1 MSDPVAEAL
10 RSLRRTYL
18 DEAPA
23 RVGELRRAAA
33 ALRDLDEAAETTLT
47 TLLHRLAGSGG
58 AYGFPAVSVIA
69 RELEQVLRSEPEWT
83 DARLAELEAGIRR
96 IEAEFLRAAS
106 G

>member
-69 RELEQVLRSEPEWT
+69 RELEHVLRTEPEWT
-83 DARLAELEAGIRR
+83 DARLAELEAGIGH

>member
-18 DEAPA
+18 EEAPA
-23 RVGELRRAAA
+23 RVAELRRALAR
-33 ALRDLDEAAETTLT
+33 LRDRDDAAETTLS

-69 RELEQVLRSEPEWT
+69 RELERVVRSEPDWT
-83 DARLAELEAGIRR
+83 AVRLSELEAGIGQ
-96 IEAEFLRAAS
+96 IEAEFARAAS
-106 G
+106 E

>member
-23 RVGELRRAAA
+23 RVAELRRAVT
-33 ALRDLDEAAETTLT
+33 ALRGRDEAAETTLT

-58 AYGFPAVSVIA
+58 AYGFPAVSVTA
-69 RELEQVLRSEPEWT
+69 RELEQIVRSEPEWT
-83 DARLAELEAGIRR
+83 DARLAELEAGIGR
-96 IEAEFLRAAS
+96 IEAEFARAVSA
-106 G
+106 

>member
-58 AYGFPAVSVIA
+58 AYGFPTVSVIA
-69 RELEQVLRSEPEWT
+69 RELEHVLRTEPEWT
-83 DARLAELEAGIRR
+83 DARLAELEAGIGR